1 MSLYDDFL
9 KTQGGG
15 PEDPTPT
22 TPKPTTTKTASGGGL
37 FADFQA
43 TQVGTKQPSDTSVVT
58 PPVKM
63 SPDVVSAV
71 DGFGKTTYEPSEK
84 PSTLKKIWYGLG
96 AGAKGFIQ
104 QIGTG
109 INEYNKFAYGKV
121 LGGKDIFGA
130 DYEATYQKDK
140 AVLDKYAATT
150 QAKLEA
156 NLGTEGANS
165 FVTQASEG
173 LVQGAGQIASFF
185 VNPVVGFTT
194 IAAQT
199 IGAGKNAYD
208 EAYTSSIAQGK
219 TPDEARRIGNIN
231 GIATGIINTLE
242 IIPVGRAV
250 GLGEKLL
257 GGSLEKGL
265 AKTAT
270 RLLTDVA
277 IESGTEGIQQ
287 AGQDLTAKLTYDKD
301 RHVVR
306 NAINAALTA
315 IPSALLFAGVGE
327 GGKRANDK
335 LRDEVLQTASVNLQN
350 QMIESGIPAEKAKA
364 IADQAVA
371 QYAVMGDEDV
381 FDIPEVM
388 NAKPIP
394 EEIAQQVE
402 ITPEPVQQ
410 VAENV
415 DVTPAPVKPKPATE
429 SEKYAS
435 YSEKT
440 VLTPEKMQQK
450 GNKPYAGINPEN
462 IMHFNQGANARVTL
476 IVPAKDKLIIS
487 AGSKLSQMKAGE
499 AAANARSEAR
509 QQLEALNISEKE
521 AVALYEKYK
530 KIARENAD
538 KQNPVLL
545 NTIKKEAP
553 SVPKEPTVAPET
565 PAVAA
570 KETPAIITP
579 KMTSDLTSQ
588 GFTPEEISVMKPET
602 AQKILKT
609 VGGGE
614 TKASKL
620 ALGIEAQAIE
630 RKIQTQGFDNLS
642 ESERSV
648 MKDQRAMAEDLLST
662 DPEKAKRIALGQ
674 EEAPADM
681 LSSVLF
687 QKVVEDAAQKIL
699 KTVGGGETK
708 ASKLALGIEAQ
719 AIERKIQTQGFDNL
733 SESERSV
740 MKDQRAMAEDLLST
754 DPEKAKRIALGQEEA
769 PADMLSSVLFQ
780 KVVEDAAKRADGQL
794 LAQLANSPLNNEATA
809 AGQFIRG
816 LAEFRD
822 GGSAFKNIQK
832 VTKSREKAVEKN
844 LKDKTI
850 SKAKKEIVN
859 DIKAEIKKQ
868 KPKIKEWV
876 DLVNSLE
883 C

>member
-22 TPKPTTTKTASGGGL
+22 TPKPTTTKPASGGGL

-43 TQVGTKQPSDTSVVT
+43 TQGGTKQPSDTSVVT

-71 DGFGKTTYEPSEK
+71 DGFGKTTYEPAEK

-199 IGAGKNAYD
+199 IGAGKSAYD

-231 GIATGIINTLE
+231 GIATGIINALE

-327 GGKRANDK
+327 GGKRIDDAARNQVM
-335 LRDEVLQTASVNLQN
+335 EEASTNMQN
-350 QMIESGIPAEKAKA
+350 QMIQSGIPAEKAKA

-371 QYAVMGDEDV
+371 QYAVMGNENV

-388 NAKPIP
+388 NTKPTP

-415 DVTPAPVKPKPATE
+415 DVTPANNVELLYHGSKVKGFTHFDPKYHPVDDAPAFFFTPDKNE
-429 SEKYAS
+429 AVRYAS
-435 YSEKT
+435 MRAPGEGQTWKDYGGGGDVVHANIDTSKFYNATNEEWVNGLDYNKLKSEGYT
-440 VLTPEKMQQK
+440 GV
-450 GNKPYAGINPEN
+450 
-462 IMHFNQGANARVTL
+462 
-476 IVPAKDKLIIS
+476 
-487 AGSKLSQMKAGE
+487 
-499 AAANARSEAR
+499 
-509 QQLEALNISEKE
+509 
-521 AVALYEKYK
+521 
-530 KIARENAD
+530 KIAPPLESAD
-538 KQNPVLL
+538 SFTKSSFGDKPTYAVFDTNNIKIKGVQDFSSAMNNEPLQN
-545 NTIKKEAP
+545 NT
-553 SVPKEPTVAPET
+553 STPTT
-565 PAVAA
+565 
-570 KETPAIITP
+570 ITP
-579 KMTSDLTSQ
+579 KMTSDLASQ

-602 AQKILKT
+602 AHKILKT

-642 ESERSV
+642 ESERAV
-648 MKDQRAMAEDLLST
+648 MKDQRAMAEDFLST

-687 QKVVEDAAQKIL
+687 QKVVEDA
-699 KTVGGGETK
+699 T
-708 ASKLALGIEAQ
+708 
-719 AIERKIQTQGFDNL
+719 
-733 SESERSV
+733 
-740 MKDQRAMAEDLLST
+740 
-754 DPEKAKRIALGQEEA
+754 
-769 PADMLSSVLFQ
+769 
-780 KVVEDAAKRADGQL
+780 KRADGQL
-794 LAQLANSPLNNEATA
+794 LAQLATSPLNNEATA

-822 GGSAFKNIQK
+822 GGSAFENIQK
-832 VTKSREKAVEKN
+832 VTKNREKIAEKN
-844 LKDKTI
+844 LKGKTI

-868 KPKIKEWV
+868 KPKIKEWI

>member
-43 TQVGTKQPSDTSVVT
+43 TQGGTKQPSDTSVVT

-71 DGFGKTTYEPSEK
+71 DGFGKTTYEPAEK

-185 VNPVVGFTT
+185 VNPIVGFTT

-242 IIPVGRAV
+242 IIPVARAV

-327 GGKRANDK
+327 GGKRIDDAARNQVM
-335 LRDEVLQTASVNLQN
+335 EEASTNMQN
-350 QMIESGIPAEKAKA
+350 QMIQSGIPAEKAKA

-371 QYAVMGDEDV
+371 QYAVMGNEDV
-381 FDIPEVM
+381 FDMPKELHNPET
-388 NAKPIP
+388 
-394 EEIAQQVE
+394 
-402 ITPEPVQQ
+402 ITPESVQQ

-415 DVTPAPVKPKPATE
+415 NTTPAPE
-429 SEKYAS
+429 
-435 YSEKT
+435 
-440 VLTPEKMQQK
+440 Q
-450 GNKPYAGINPEN
+450 
-462 IMHFNQGANARVTL
+462 
-476 IVPAKDKLIIS
+476 
-487 AGSKLSQMKAGE
+487 
-499 AAANARSEAR
+499 
-509 QQLEALNISEKE
+509 
-521 AVALYEKYK
+521 
-530 KIARENAD
+530 
-538 KQNPVLL
+538 PVQE
-545 NTIKKEAP
+545 TTA
-553 SVPKEPTVAPET
+553 SVPVM
-565 PAVAA
+565 
-570 KETPAIITP
+570 ITN
-579 KMTSDLTSQ
+579 KMRSDLTSQ
-588 GFTPEEISVMKPET
+588 GFTPDEISVMKPET
-602 AQKILKT
+602 AHKILKT

-642 ESERSV
+642 ESERAV
-648 MKDQRAMAEDLLST
+648 MKDQRAMS
-662 DPEKAKRIALGQ
+662 
-674 EEAPADM
+674 
-681 LSSVLF
+681 
-687 QKVVEDAAQKIL
+687 
-699 KTVGGGETK
+699 
-708 ASKLALGIEAQ
+708 
-719 AIERKIQTQGFDNL
+719 
-733 SESERSV
+733 
-740 MKDQRAMAEDLLST
+740 EDLLST

-794 LAQLANSPLNNEATA
+794 LAQLATSPLNNEATA

-822 GGSAFKNIQK
+822 GGSAFENIQK
-832 VTKSREKAVEKN
+832 VTKSREKIAEKN
-844 LKDKTI
+844 LKGKTI

-868 KPKIKEWV
+868 KPKIKEWI